1 MELDKPLKFEHLK
14 SIQEGFKPDGKF
26 VEVEAISYIDGTPKN
41 EIGIQ
46 IKNTGNTIL
55 RMIFDHFKYEIV
67 KMDCV
72 TIGPL
77 SNKDLPRG
85 HWKHLTEQEVSNLM
99 ML

>member
-1 MELDKPLKFEHLK
+1 
-14 SIQEGFKPDGKF
+14 
-26 VEVEAISYIDGTPKN
+26 VEAISFIDGAPKN
-41 EIGIQ
+41 EIGLQ

-55 RMIFDHFKYEIV
+55 RKIFDHFNYEIV

-77 SNKDLPRG
+77 SKKDLPRG
-85 HWKHLTEQEVSNLM
+85 HWKHLSDQEVSNLM